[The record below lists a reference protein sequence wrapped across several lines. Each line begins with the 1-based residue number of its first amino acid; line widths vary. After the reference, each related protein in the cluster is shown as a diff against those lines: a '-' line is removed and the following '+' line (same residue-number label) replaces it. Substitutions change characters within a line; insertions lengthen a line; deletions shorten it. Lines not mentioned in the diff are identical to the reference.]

1 MYSDVDNAHL
11 TRRDALRHGSLFLG
25 AAALLGGC
33 QSSGTPYTRL
43 PEPVYPDRAPP
54 ATHAN
59 LNPAPEPVRAAPP
72 VVTGAVAVIPRSRW
86 TSTQPLQMRETYMMN
101 GVSRI
106 TVHHDAIPSSGI
118 SSTDDAMRRLNAVR
132 NGHLQRNMIDIGY
145 HYVVDPSG
153 RVWEARPVRYQG
165 GHVHDQ
171 NEHNLG
177 IMVMGNFDQ
186 QAPSRQSIAA
196 LDAFVAQQMHRFR
209 IPIQR
214 VYTHQE
220 IGKSRCP
227 GTNMQAHMIKTRSR
241 GGQLLAMA

>member
-1 MYSDVDNAHL
+1 MYSDVDHAHL
-11 TRRDALRHGSLFLG
+11 TRRDAIKQGGLFLG

-33 QSSGTPYTRL
+33 QAAGTSYTRL
-43 PEPVYPDRAPP
+43 PEPVYPDRVPP
-54 ATHAN
+54 PTHTN
-59 LNPAPEPVRAAPP
+59 LNPAPPPVRSAPAP
-72 VVTGAVAVIPRSRW
+72 SYDLAIVPRSAW
-86 TSTQPLQMRETYMMN
+86 TRTQPLQTRETFMMN
-101 GVSRI
+101 GVTRI

-118 SSTDDAMRRLNAVR
+118 SSTADAARRLNSVR

-145 HYVVDPSG
+145 HYVIDPSG

-177 IMVMGNFDQ
+177 VMVMGHFDQ
-186 QAPSRQSIAA
+186 QAPSPQSVAA
-196 LDAFVAQQMHRFR
+196 LDAFLAQQMHRFNV
-209 IPIQR
+209 PIHR

-220 IGKSRCP
+220 IGQSRCP
-227 GTNMQAHMIKTRSR
+227 GRNMQAHMVRTRSR